1 MEGDVNWSKC
11 IICGTWRVAEV
22 LRCPKSS
29 RGHTE
34 EEQLEHYEKVRK
46 NIHILWDK
54 GIPLPSVTLPRTLT
68 AKSMYDNSAKWHIPC
83 SLKFSD
89 TKVQQMLRSHERR
102 QPEAEPQPAPESQ
115 APKRSR
121 SNYDNKLCI
130 FCQSVKKVSSKDG
143 PAEPE
148 SLYNVASMDF
158 GTKHRDMAAEIDDP
172 ILVLRMD
179 RGDLIA
185 DEGKYHRSCQ
195 VGFLNRWKKFQSE
208 KISSKDKTE

>member
-1 MEGDVNWSKC
+1 
-11 IICGTWRVAEV
+11 
-22 LRCPKSS
+22 
-29 RGHTE
+29 
-34 EEQLEHYEKVRK
+34 
-46 NIHILWDK
+46 
-54 GIPLPSVTLPRTLT
+54 
-68 AKSMYDNSAKWHIPC
+68 MYDNSAKWHIPC
-83 SLKFSD
+83 KLKFSN

-208 KISSKDKTE
+208 KISSKDKTEQFLNERIYMELVESIKNDCANGEKFFPMAELTKQYDDRRKQLNLPSANTHSTRLRE